1 MSIHSVSIPWPYR
14 KPQHAPIVPVF
25 LPFAGCRTR
34 CIYCAQNIQTGQGA
48 HTPPAAVLDA
58 CDGMLA
64 FRKQRGLP
72 PCGLAFFGRPGTLPR
87 EGPGLARERTHHRL
101 EMLNPARL
109 PFRPAPRP
117 YAQLRMPHGRTR
129 YPEF

>member
-72 PCGLAFFGRPGTLPR
+72 PCGLAFFGGTFTGQPPEDL
-87 EGPGLARERTHHRL
+87 ELCLAR
-101 EMLNPARL
+101 
-109 PFRPAPRP
+109 
-117 YAQLRMPHGRTR
+117 TR
-129 YPEF
+129 DWLG